1 MLVLGSALPSL
12 PGREGLKKSRPHA
25 QLRTL
30 KPSTRRQ
37 IRSSSRD
44 LKRAVALFA
53 SAIML
58 GTVVLLVSVVLH
70 EREAAARRA
79 WDDTYN
85 LSGAFEEQV
94 RRVIDSI
101 QGSMSLLKPRLA
113 AEGAGFDLVEWI
125 SHAPE
130 FAATTVQVAFAGPDG
145 KLISTSLDRHPEPVD
160 LSDREHIRVH
170 MAGGTGLFAGKPV
183 LGRISK
189 RITIQ
194 VSDRVERPDGTLAG
208 IIVFSI
214 SPEFLTTLHNS
225 VRLGKGGFMILAGM
239 DGVIRASYA
248 RFQKSDEEFIGT
260 SISGSPAL
268 TGAGQAGA
276 YMGLCPIKAETAFI
290 SWRKVA
296 GYPLTVIVG
305 LREAE
310 VYAVTNR
317 SAVLLAAMGAAVLA
331 LTLTITL
338 ILYREIGRRVQREF
352 ALVDESR
359 KVMRANEDLQERHQ
373 LLLKTSAELTAERAH
388 LQRLNREL
396 ARAKEQAVYAN
407 QAKTSLLMNMSHEFR
422 TPMHAILNYAAMG
435 LKKLDSK
442 DTAKL
447 NKYLGNINIAG
458 VRLLGMLNALLD
470 LAKLESGKFDLHLTN
485 GDLAQIIHQSQA
497 EIDSLFEA
505 KQLRLD
511 LEVRAASTAAGLDQ
525 PRMIQVFVN
534 LFSNAV
540 KFSPPQTVVKAVIEN
555 GALQGQR
562 PALHCWIGDEGPG
575 IPESELETIFDKFMQ
590 SSRTANGA
598 GGSGLGLAI
607 CREIVHLHQG
617 KIWAA
622 NGPSGGA
629 VFHIVVPTDLGDQN
643 QDAAGAQKSLEK
655 APVPANPSA

>member
-1 MLVLGSALPSL
+1 
-12 PGREGLKKSRPHA
+12 LKHSRPHT
-25 QLRTL
+25 QWRTL
-30 KPSTRRQ
+30 KPGTRRQ
-37 IRSSSRD
+37 IRTSGRD

-58 GTVVLLVSVVLH
+58 GTVVLLLSVVLH

-101 QGSMSLLKPRLA
+101 RGSMSLLKPRLA
-113 AEGAGFDLVEWI
+113 AEGAAFDLVDWI

-130 FAATTVQVAFAGPDG
+130 FAATAVQVAFVGPDG
-145 KLISTSLDRHPEPVD
+145 KLISTSLDRNPEPAS
-160 LSDREHIRVH
+160 LSGRDHIRVH
-170 MAGGTGLFAGKPV
+170 MTGGGTGLFIGKPV

-189 RITIQ
+189 RVTLQ
-194 VSDRVERPDGTLAG
+194 VSDRVESPDGKLAG

-214 SPEFLTTLHNS
+214 SPEFLTTLHNA
-225 VRLGKGGFMILAGM
+225 VRLDKGGFMILAGM
-239 DGVIRASYA
+239 DGVVRASYA
-248 RFQKSDEEFIGT
+248 SFQKPDEEYIGT
-260 SISGSPAL
+260 SIPGSPAL
-268 TGAGQAGA
+268 TDAAQAGA
-276 YMGLCPIKAETAFI
+276 YIGPCPLNGEAAFV

-305 LREAE
+305 LGEAE
-310 VYAVTNR
+310 VYAVANR

-338 ILYREIGRRVQREF
+338 ILYREIGLRVQREA
-352 ALVDESR
+352 ALAGESR
-359 KVMRANEDLQERHQ
+359 KVMRANQDLQERHR
-373 LLLKTSAELTAERAH
+373 LLLKTSAELTAERAR
-388 LQRLNREL
+388 LRRLNREL
-396 ARAKEQAVYAN
+396 AKAKEQAVHAN

-435 LKKLDSK
+435 LKKLESQ

-447 NKYLGNINIAG
+447 AKYLGNINIAG
-458 VRLLGMLNALLD
+458 IRLLCMLNALLD
-470 LAKLESGKFDLHLTN
+470 LAKLESGKVDLHLSN
-485 GDLAQIIHQSQA
+485 GDLAHIIRQSQA

-511 LEVRAASTAAGLDQ
+511 LEVRAASTAACFDQ

-540 KFSPPQTVVKAVIEN
+540 RVSPPQTTVKAGIED
-555 GALQGQR
+555 GTLEGQR

-575 IPESELETIFDKFMQ
+575 IPESELEAIFDKFAQ

-607 CREIVHLHQG
+607 CREIVLLHQG

-622 NGPSGGA
+622 NGSSGGA
-629 VFHIVVPTDLGDQN
+629 VFHIVLPTGLGAQS
-643 QDAAGAQKSLEK
+643 QDAAVAEKVLEK
-655 APVPANPSA
+655 APASANPST

>member
-1 MLVLGSALPSL
+1 MLVSGSALPSP

-25 QLRTL
+25 QSRTL
-30 KPSTRRQ
+30 KPGTRRQ
-37 IRSSSRD
+37 IRSSGRD

-170 MAGGTGLFAGKPV
+170 MAGDTGLFAGKPV
-183 LGRISK
+183 LGRVSK

-214 SPEFLTTLHNS
+214 SPEFLTTLHKS
-225 VRLGKGGFMILAGM
+225 VRLGKGGFMILAGV
-239 DGVIRASYA
+239 DGVIRASYG
-248 RFQKSDEEFIGT
+248 RFQKPDEEFIGT
-260 SISGSPAL
+260 SIAGSPAL

-276 YMGLCPIKAETAFI
+276 YVGPCPIKAETAFI
-290 SWRKVA
+290 SWRKVT

-305 LREAE
+305 LRVAE

-317 SAVLLAAMGAAVLA
+317 SAILLAAMGAAVLA

-359 KVMRANEDLQERHQ
+359 KVMRANDDLEERHQ
-373 LLLKTSAELTAERAH
+373 LLLKTSAELTAERGR

-435 LKKLDSK
+435 LKKLESK

-447 NKYLGNINIAG
+447 TKYLGNINIAG
-458 VRLLGMLNALLD
+458 IRLLGMLNALLD

-485 GDLAQIIHQSQA
+485 GDLAQIIRQSQA

-511 LEVRAASTAAGLDQ
+511 LEVRAASTAAAFDQ
-525 PRMIQVFVN
+525 PRIIQVFVN

-555 GALQGQR
+555 GTLQGQR

-575 IPESELETIFDKFMQ
+575 IPESELEAIFDKFTQ

-607 CREIVHLHQG
+607 CREIAHLHQG

-629 VFHIVVPTDLGDQN
+629 VFHVVLPTDLGVQS

-655 APVPANPSA
+655 AQVPANPSA

>member
-1 MLVLGSALPSL
+1 MLVSGSALPSL

-70 EREAAARRA
+70 EREAAAKRA

-170 MAGGTGLFAGKPV
+170 MAGDTGLFAGKPV
-183 LGRISK
+183 LGRVSK

-214 SPEFLTTLHNS
+214 SPEFLTTLHKS

-239 DGVIRASYA
+239 DGVIRASYG

-276 YMGLCPIKAETAFI
+276 YVGPCPIRAETSFI
-290 SWRKVA
+290 SWRRVA

-435 LKKLDSK
+435 LKKLESK
-442 DTAKL
+442 DSAKL
-447 NKYLGNINIAG
+447 TKYLGNINIAG

-485 GDLAQIIHQSQA
+485 GDLAQIIRQSQA

-511 LEVRAASTAAGLDQ
+511 LEVRAASTAAGFDQ
-525 PRMIQVFVN
+525 PRIIQVFVN

-555 GALQGQR
+555 GTLQGQR

-575 IPESELETIFDKFMQ
+575 IPENELETIFDKFMQ

-629 VFHIVVPTDLGDQN
+629 VFHIVVPTDLGAQT
-643 QDAAGAQKSLEK
+643 QDAAGAQKPLEK

>member
-1 MLVLGSALPSL
+1 MLVSGSALPSL
-12 PGREGLKKSRPHA
+12 PRREGLKNLRPHA
-25 QLRTL
+25 QWRTL
-30 KPSTRRQ
+30 KPGTGQQ
-37 IRSSSRD
+37 IRSSGRD

-53 SAIML
+53 SALML

-70 EREAAARRA
+70 EREAAAGRA

-101 QGSMSLLKPRLA
+101 RGSMSLLKPRLA

-145 KLISTSLDRHPEPVD
+145 KLISTSLDRNPVPVG

-170 MAGGTGLFAGKPV
+170 MAGSTGLFVGKPV

-194 VSDRVERPDGTLAG
+194 VSDRVESPDGKLAG
-208 IIVFSI
+208 IIIFSI
-214 SPEFLTTLHNS
+214 SPEFLTTLHNA
-225 VRLGKGGFMILAGM
+225 VRLGKNGFMILAGM

-268 TGAGQAGA
+268 TGAAQAGA
-276 YMGLCPIKAETAFI
+276 YMGPCPLNAETAFV

-305 LREAE
+305 LPEVE

-317 SAVLLAAMGAAVLA
+317 SAALLAAIGAAVLA
-331 LTLTITL
+331 LTLTMTL
-338 ILYREIGRRVQREF
+338 VLYREIGRRVQREF
-352 ALVDESR
+352 ALVGESR
-359 KVMRANEDLQERHQ
+359 KVLRANEDLEDRHQ
-373 LLLKTSAELTAERAH
+373 LLLKASAELTAERAR

-422 TPMHAILNYAAMG
+422 TPMHAILNYAGMA
-435 LKKLDSK
+435 LKKLESK

-447 NKYLGNINIAG
+447 KKFLGNINIAG
-458 VRLLGMLNALLD
+458 MRLLGMLNALLD
-470 LAKLESGKFDLHLTN
+470 LAKLESGKFDLHLSN
-485 GDLAQIIHQSQA
+485 GDLAQIIRQSQA

-511 LEVRAASTAAGLDQ
+511 LEVRAASTAAAFDQ

-540 KFSPPQTVVKAVIEN
+540 KFSPPQTAVKAVIEN
-555 GALQGQR
+555 GTLEGPR
-562 PALHCWIGDEGPG
+562 PALHCWIADEGPG
-575 IPESELETIFDKFMQ
+575 IPESELEEIFDKFAQ

-629 VFHIVVPTDLGDQN
+629 VFHIVVPTDLGTQS
-643 QDAAGAQKSLEK
+643 QDAAGAQKALEK
-655 APVPANPSA
+655 TPASANPSA